1 MRDTT
6 SAVQFGCFW
15 TNGQICSATSRL
27 LLHRAIAPAFLSR
40 LKARA
45 ESIRMCDPMHP
56 GCRLGPLVCESQY
69 KKVCQYIKD
78 GIEEGATLLTGGAAR
93 DSHGGGSSSG
103 GDGDGAASAPS
114 RGYFVRP
121 TVFTGVRRGMRIWRE
136 EIFGPVLAVMEFDTE
151 AEAVALANESEFGLA
166 GAVISDD
173 AARCARVARAL
184 DAGIVWVNCSQPCFC
199 QVHLRTQD

>member
-1 MRDTT
+1 
-6 SAVQFGCFW
+6 
-15 TNGQICSATSRL
+15 
-27 LLHRAIAPAFLSR
+27 
-40 LKARA
+40 
-45 ESIRMCDPMHP
+45 MCDPMRP

-78 GIEEGATLLTGGAAR
+78 GVDEGATLLTGGAAR
-93 DSHGGGSSSG
+93 DSHGGGSGGG
-103 GDGDGAASAPS
+103 GDGDGAASAPT

-121 TVFTGVRRGMRIWRE
+121 TVFTGVRRDMRIWRE

-151 AEAVALANESEFGLA
+151 AEAVTLANESEFGLA

-199 QVHLRTQD
+199 QVRSVVYASCLPDYIRRIQACRRRMLKLSAPLQLSRDRDIV